1 MLRLASSSIKVYRSF
16 TKYYA
21 RTHEWIDINGNT
33 GIVGISDFAQHQM
46 GDVSFADF
54 QLNKSVKAS
63 EELGDIE
70 SIKSTSPVFAPM
82 SGTIIEV
89 NKAISDDPTIVNK
102 SPEKDGWLCKLQLS
116 DSTDVGKLMD
126 ESSYKKY
133 LASN

>member
-1 MLRLASSSIKVYRSF
+1 MLRFASSSIKVYRSF

-21 RTHEWIDINGNT
+21 RTHEWIDVNGNT

-54 QLNKSVKAS
+54 QLNKSVKS
-63 EELGDIE
+63 GEELGDIE

-89 NKAISDDPTIVNK
+89 NQAISDDPTIVNK